1 MKFKKLFAVLS
12 SAALSFS
19 MLSAI
24 NVSANLPATP
34 SVNEECTLEYT
45 VTSDGAVIAGA
56 YGHDGEPTPVEH
68 ITIPEITDKG
78 LPVVGISDL
87 AFYNCNNLKSVTI
100 PDSVMAANIGEAAFL
115 RKSDVEKHLLSV
127 NQGMEL
133 NVGLAY
139 AANTV
144 EYMGKTNWKG
154 DEEELEA
161 AKTVLS
167 GIKAKAGYG
176 DKEELTLSLGEATD
190 IIRLVY
196 LSDLR
201 GNIDDYVRPEGVED
215 TSRMSFKSYENF
227 TSWVKLIPED
237 LTVMANEGSDA
248 AANAKAKEILGIKFE
263 ALKNHLLGDAN
274 QDGIVNVRD
283 CAKIANAVAFKTVD
297 QLPCFE
303 CADYNEDGTVNVRD
317 AAQLANAIAT
327 GKIGK

>member
-34 SVNEECTLEYT
+34 SVNDECTLEYT

-68 ITIPEITDKG
+68 ITIPEITDRG

-87 AFYNCNNLKSVTI
+87 AFYNCDNLKSVTI
-100 PDSVMAANIGEAAFL
+100 PQSVRRNHIGSAAFL
-115 RKSDVEKHLLSV
+115 RKTAVEKFLLSV
-127 NQGMEL
+127 SQDQDL
-133 NVGLAY
+133 SIGLAY

-144 EYMGKTNWKG
+144 KFKDRDDWKG
-154 DEEELEA
+154 DEAELED
-161 AKTVLS
+161 AKTILRNIKVTS
-167 GIKAKAGYG
+167 GYP
-176 DKEELTLSLGEATD
+176 DSDEVSLDEAAD
-190 IIRLVY
+190 IIRTLY
-196 LSDLR
+196 LSEER
-201 GNIDDYVRPEGVED
+201 GTKYDYVRENFVDD
-215 TSRMSFKSYENF
+215 TTKMSEKSYRNF
-227 TSWVKLIPED
+227 TSWVKTLPED
-237 LTVMANEGSDA
+237 LTVKAFLVSDA
-248 AANAKAKEILGIKFE
+248 AEDAKAKEILGIKFE
-263 ALKNHLLGDAN
+263 EIRTHLLGDAN